1 MKMTAKLI
9 LKIII
14 TVTAIGLATVHIIF
28 PKINIDHITVIL
40 MGMALVPWV
49 EPLFKSVGLP
59 GGISFRFQE
68 LELLEKEAKKAGLIS
83 SDNYNDEVATLAP
96 EYELSEIA
104 DNNPELSL
112 ISLRI
117 EIEKKLRSIATSN
130 NIATA
135 TLSATGILKQFEQ
148 KNILNQ
154 NESSVLKKMLSFLDK
169 ATHEPVQDVR
179 LSNWVSENGPSII
192 KNLEKKIIQ

>member
-1 MKMTAKLI
+1 MNAKQT

-14 TVTAIGLATVHIIF
+14 TITAVGLATVHIIF
-28 PKINIDHITVIL
+28 PKINIDNITVIL
-40 MGMALVPWV
+40 IGMALIPWV

-68 LELLEKEAKKAGLIS
+68 LEILENEAKKAGLITP
-83 SDNYNDEVATLAP
+83 DDYNNESVTLSP
-96 EYELSEIA
+96 DYEFLEIA
-104 DNNPELSL
+104 DKNPELAL
-112 ISLRI
+112 PSLRI

-130 NIATA
+130 KIITA
-135 TLSATGILKQFEQ
+135 NLSATGILKQFEQ

-169 ATHEPVQDVR
+169 AANETVNKKR
-179 LSNWVSENGPSII
+179 LSDWVLENGPSII